1 MNAVILAPV
10 VELLREKNTKKKKK
24 NEPPL
29 TKNIISNLKNMKKTK
44 ITKTKK
50 QVIVVPTSQP
60 IKSEIKTR
68 FAGQETTGTSKT
80 KKTLIKPRST
90 RSKEN
95 TVAYYNCLI
104 DKIANPASQK
114 IKITQLA
121 HNCKC
126 SKGEVAKA
134 QQEHKKHLVQELAKS
149 YLTFGENLGHYL
161 HADIVGCAKQLKN
174 K

>member
-1 MNAVILAPV
+1 MNVVILVPA
-10 VELLREKNTKKKKK
+10 VELPKEKNIKKKKK

-29 TKNIISNLKNMKKTK
+29 TKNIISNLKNMKKVK
-44 ITKTKK
+44 NTKTKK

-60 IKSEIKTR
+60 VKSEIKAR
-68 FAGQETTGTSKT
+68 FAGQETTRTAKT
-80 KKTLIKPRST
+80 KKTLIKPRSI

-114 IKITQLA
+114 TKITQLT

-134 QQEHKKHLVQELAKS
+134 QAAHKQQLIQKLAQS
-149 YLTFGENLGHYL
+149 YKAFGESLGHYL